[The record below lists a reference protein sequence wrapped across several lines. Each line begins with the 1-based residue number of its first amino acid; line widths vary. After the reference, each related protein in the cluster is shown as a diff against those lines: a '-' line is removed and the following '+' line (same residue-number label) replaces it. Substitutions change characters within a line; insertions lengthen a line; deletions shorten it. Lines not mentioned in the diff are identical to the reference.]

1 MTILRH
7 TFIECTVI
15 FKFSFLYFLAKFNI
29 CSIYY
34 QYVVK
39 CVFMSNIVSA
49 KINMLIY
56 LNHIQII
63 YSLHFNLRQI
73 FYLTPSVNIGHDHNI
88 CVLIFCWF
96 FLSKYT
102 GCPKKN
108 GFRIFAFKWAFSV
121 PFGHFR
127 GLPNILGG
135 SSIKITK
142 VTLQVFHIF
151 LSNFDLQKCSFIQ

>member
-1 MTILRH
+1 
-7 TFIECTVI
+7 
-15 FKFSFLYFLAKFNI
+15 
-29 CSIYY
+29 
-34 QYVVK
+34 
-39 CVFMSNIVSA
+39 MSNLVSA

-102 GCPKKN
+102 GCSKKYWLQN
-108 GFRIFAFKWAFSV
+108 FYAFKCAFSV
-121 PFGHFR
+121 PLGHFR

-135 SSIKITK
+135 SSIKISSCQ

-151 LSNFDLQKCSFIQ
+151 LPNFDLQKCSFIQLESYLFEILKPIFFGTPCRYDSYFIKEHF